1 MTITFFTNQ
10 INHHQIPL
18 SDEFYKVLADDYR
31 YVALERLPEEF
42 IKNGYDDTLNRSY
55 IIKAYESENS
65 MNKAKELIDSSDV
78 VIIGHAPDCLF
89 WEREKANKVTFH
101 YSERWLKKG
110 LLRALNPI
118 TLYHFY
124 INHIRFRNK
133 RTYMLC
139 ASAFTASDV
148 NLFGAYPHKCF
159 KWGYFTK
166 VPVETPK
173 PAIGD
178 CTRIMWC
185 ARMIDWKHPELAV
198 LLAKELKEAGQSFI
212 LDMYGS
218 GTMKDSIQK
227 MIDDYQLSDYVKL
240 CGNVPNEEILSQM
253 REHDIF
259 LFTSDRGEGWGAVA
273 NEAMA
278 NGCVLVGS
286 DEIGAVPYLIEDN
299 VNGCVFKSKDI
310 SSLYTKV
317 LWLIDNPQE
326 RIKLA
331 NNAYVTM
338 RDVWSPEFACA
349 RFLDLAKFVLDN
361 KLQDYSIKDG
371 PASWA

>member
-18 SDEFYKVLADDYR
+18 SDEFYKVLADDYH
-31 YVALERLPEEF
+31 YVALERLPAEF
-42 IKNGYDDTLNRSY
+42 IKNGYDDTLDRSY
-55 IIKAYESENS
+55 IIRAYENENS
-65 MNKAKELIDSSDV
+65 MKRAKDLIDTSDV
-78 VIIGHAPDCLF
+78 VIIGHAPDSLF
-89 WEREKANKVTFH
+89 YEREKADKVTFH

-110 LLRALNPI
+110 LWRALNPI

-148 NLFGAYPHKCF
+148 NTFGAYPHKCF

-166 VPVETPK
+166 VSEVAPTPVVRE
-173 PAIGD
+173 
-178 CTRIMWC
+178 CTRLMWC
-185 ARMIDWKHPELAV
+185 ARMIDWKHPELV
-198 LLAKELKEAGQSFI
+198 IQLAKELKASGRPFV

-218 GTMKDSIQK
+218 GGMSSRIKQ
-227 MIDDYQLSDYVKL
+227 MIDDFQLNDCVNM
-240 CGNVPNEEILSQM
+240 CGNVPNEELLHQM
-253 REHDIF
+253 RDHDIF

-273 NEAMA
+273 NEAMS

-349 RFLDLAKFVLDN
+349 RFLDLAKLALDN

>member
-18 SDEFYKVLADDYR
+18 SDEFYKVLADDYH
-31 YVALERLPEEF
+31 YVAMERLPAEY
-42 IKNGYDDTLNRSY
+42 IKNGYDDRLDRSY
-55 IIKAYESENS
+55 IIRAYEDESA
-65 MNKAKELIDSSDV
+65 MKQAKNLINTSDV
-78 VIIGHAPDCLF
+78 VIIGHAPDSLF
-89 WEREKANKVTFH
+89 YEREKADNVTFH

-110 LLRALNPI
+110 LWRALNPI

-124 INHIRFRNK
+124 INHIRFRSK

-139 ASAFTASDV
+139 ASAFTKSDV
-148 NLFGAYPHKCF
+148 NKFGAYPHKCF

-166 VPVETPK
+166 VSEVAPTP
-173 PAIGD
+173 IVRE

-198 LLAKELKEAGQSFI
+198 LLAEKLKEIGRPFV

-218 GTMKDSIQK
+218 GNMSHLIKQ
-227 MIDDYQLSDYVKL
+227 MIDDYKLNDCVSL
-240 CGNVPNEEILSQM
+240 CGNVPNEELLHQM

-273 NEAMA
+273 NEAMS

-310 SSLYTKV
+310 SSLYSKV
-317 LWLIDNPQE
+317 LWLIDKPQE
-326 RIKLA
+326 RIKMA
-331 NNAYVTM
+331 NNAYAAM
-338 RDVWSPEFACA
+338 RDVWSPEIACT
-349 RFLDLAKFVLDN
+349 RFLDLAKFALDN
-361 KLQDYSIKDG
+361 KLQDYTIKDG